1 MDKINQAK
9 KIIML
14 KDKLLSYLLSR
25 FEIIITKNFGKT
37 AATNGLVIYFN
48 PDFLNSLKVDE
59 VVFILLHELLHITL
73 DHLKRIGDRDR
84 EIFNIAADIVV
95 NDLLVFS
102 GYSYGEL
109 PIILGRNFE
118 TNGLNNTVEEI
129 YDSLDKSSVKCR
141 VINHNYWTDTN
152 RDYANKIINEA
163 IKKGYSNETSYLNRY
178 IKSLIESKTNWKSLL
193 NEILKSNENDY
204 SFQKTDKRYED
215 LLLPDFTNQE
225 ESLDNVWLLVDV
237 SGSMNDHELVKGFG
251 EINKIISSYD
261 SVNLIISAFSTFVT
275 YPKKVRSSSDL
286 KKMTK
291 GLESGGGTNFQIIFD
306 YMLKLEKLPI
316 AIIIITDG
324 YAQFPDKS
332 KTKNIPVFWAIN
344 NNSVKAPFGYNIKI

>member
-129 YDSLDKSSVKCR
+129 YDSLDESSVKCR

-204 SFQKTDKRYED
+204 SFQKIDKRYED

-332 KTKNIPVFWAIN
+332 KAKNIPVFWAIN